1 MEKGVI
7 KMNNHSY
14 NPSVIPLFTQKE
26 FEQQEFLNEIA
37 SISSKYNL
45 LENENELIN
54 YKERSYLYLIDYA
67 FKLDKKNE
75 KIPIDVEN
83 LFFNNLF
90 LKEEINTYLEKKLK
104 NLTKDDSTHFVKDIE
119 IILFILSIGFYKKI
133 LNPDFTYN
141 LDSISELF
149 RYYEEKLKNL
159 FENNIQLFSLTFDS
173 YIILIKT
180 FIQLCAI
187 NSIDVLRKNQ
197 ILNLVDLLIETINI
211 VKYTIEL
218 DENQLCKINNIQGEY
233 LYYFSHL
240 EEIFIDS
247 SDINKGLEKYLL
259 VLEKQQDGYNLSKNN
274 HFGNESDILETDEF
288 LIFKNFSS
296 IFLLKLLNEFDSLT
310 LNINYFENEYFRKI
324 LKIYYNIFIL
334 DSVIKIP
341 TTIGDFRNQLISS
354 LLHNYTSKLDFS
366 KKLNYHFVIEDFI
379 FSGEDFYNTNLE
391 TIYRILSFAKD
402 IEDFKYCHIVQI
414 LTESTKIKNNYHEFF
429 KLAIFNLFIK
439 KINNKDKNLQQIE
452 LLEKILVYLLKN
464 SFDFNL
470 TSIYNKLIYKLEN
483 LGLKKQNVEEK
494 LSNTVKTEIKYYLLD
509 EDEFELK
516 Y

>member
-1 MEKGVI
+1 
-7 KMNNHSY
+7 MNSHNY
-14 NPSVIPLFTQKE
+14 NPSVIPLFTKKE

-37 SISSKYNL
+37 TISLKYNL

-54 YKERSYLYLIDYA
+54 YKERSFFHLIDYA
-67 FKLDKKNE
+67 FELNQKNKKLPLD
-75 KIPIDVEN
+75 IEN

-90 LKEEINTYLEKKLK
+90 LKEEINNYLEKKLH
-104 NLTKDDSTHFVKDIE
+104 NLTKNDSTHFVKDIE
-119 IILFILSIGFYKKI
+119 MILFILSIGFYKKV
-133 LNPDFTYN
+133 LNSNFTYN
-141 LDSISELF
+141 LDYLSDLF

-159 FENNIQLFSLTFDS
+159 FENNSELFYLTFDS

-187 NSIDVLRKNQ
+187 NSIDILRKNE
-197 ILNLVDLLIETINI
+197 ILNIVDLLIETINI

-218 DENQLCKINNIQGEY
+218 NENQLCKINNIQGKY

-240 EEIFIDS
+240 EDIHIDKT
-247 SDINKGLEKYLL
+247 DINKGLERYLL
-259 VLEKQQDGYNLSKNN
+259 VLEKQEDGFNLSKNN
-274 HFGNESDILETDEF
+274 HFGNESDILESNEF
-288 LIFKNFSS
+288 LIFRDFSS
-296 IFLLKLLNEFDSLT
+296 IFLLKLLNELDNLQ
-310 LNINYFENEYFRKI
+310 LNTNYFENDYLKKI

-341 TTIGDFRNQLISS
+341 NDISEFRNQLLAF
-354 LLHNYTSKLDFS
+354 LLHNYTSKLEFS

-379 FSGEDFYNTNLE
+379 FSGNEFDNTNLE
-391 TIYRILSFAKD
+391 TIYRILSFARG
-402 IEDFKYCHIVQI
+402 IEDFKYFHIVQI
-414 LTESTKIKNNYHEFF
+414 LSESNRIKNNYHEFF

-439 KINNKDKNLQQIE
+439 KFKNTDKTPQQIE
-452 LLEKILVYLLKN
+452 LLEKILVYLMKN

-470 TSIYNKLIYKLEN
+470 TSIYNKLINKLEKLN
-483 LGLKKQNVEEK
+483 IKKQDVEDK
-494 LSNTVKTEIKYYLLD
+494 LTNTIKTEIKYYLLD